1 MSQSGFPAIHVALPD
16 QLAGS
21 APLPWAL
28 ARLRDVLAL
37 RGVALTRADHSVV
50 EADADQSGA
59 DHQRAESADRTG
71 AAATVVL
78 ELGPELAAESFAID
92 STVDAVLVRGAD
104 PGGLAYGLTELADRA
119 RYAQD
124 PVAAVR
130 RAQVPAVRPAAR
142 VRGILRAFSS
152 DVLDLPWFRDPQ
164 FWSGYLDEL
173 AEQRINRVQLAFGM
187 QYNYSHDPDV
197 RDNYLCFAYPFL
209 VEVPGWEQVRVA
221 RVDAAE
227 RALNLDALRL
237 ASDEAARRGIHF
249 QLGLWNHAVAPEPEG
264 SPNLRYPIS
273 GLPDEQIAEYS
284 ARALRVLLATCPGIA
299 GVTFRVHYEGGV
311 PERQH
316 GAFWRTVMSGLAG
329 TGRRLDVDL
338 HAKGV
343 DAELLEAARASR
355 AHIIISG
362 KYWAEH
368 QGLPY
373 HQASVRPLEKAR
385 PTDGDGL
392 RGVTQ
397 NARRFT
403 RYGYG
408 DFLGEERGHD
418 VLFRVWPGTQRFLIW
433 ADPELFA
440 GYGRLSSIGGAL
452 GVELC
457 EPLTFRGRK
466 DTGRDGLPRDLY
478 IDGSLSQGRDD
489 WRKYGYQY
497 RLWGRLLYD
506 PDADPESW
514 LRMLRAEFGSGAQ
527 HVAAALAAAGKVLPL
542 VTVTQSLSASNN
554 FFWPEAFTDM
564 PIARQAR
571 SQTYDFDLA
580 EPGTWGSVSPFD
592 PALFD
597 TADAYARALVDGTP
611 SGRITPDDVA
621 SLLDGFATTARRA
634 LDAAYVA
641 VPEPGAPA
649 FRRIAVDVAVE
660 VLLARFFAGKIR
672 AGVAY
677 SLFRATDDPEQLR
690 TGLDAYRAGRD
701 ALAEVVTV
709 TEGVYGGNLAFG
721 DRPTEQGH
729 WRDRLAQVDAD
740 LAELSTEFAEAG
752 IRGAHGDGRAAAG
765 RRAVRTRRGGL
776 DHVPPQGF
784 VHGEALP
791 IEVTLRQDG
800 LAVELH
806 VRHLNQGEEYLVLPM
821 TGDGRQRAAVVSAEY
836 TADRFPI
843 EYFFVAR
850 CATTRE
856 AWTVPGL
863 DPNLS
868 NQPYHVVSG
877 CAAA

>member
-1 MSQSGFPAIHVALPD
+1 MSPSGIPAVHIELPEL
-16 QLAGS
+16 LAES

-28 ARLRDVLAL
+28 TRLRDELAR
-37 RGVALTRADHSVV
+37 RGVALVRAGQPG
-50 EADADQSGA
+50 ADAGA
-59 DHQRAESADRTG
+59 GQVGVGVGANRAGTG
-71 AAATVVL
+71 VTATVMF
-78 ELGPELAAESFAID
+78 ELAPELAAESFAIS
-92 STVDAVLVRGAD
+92 STMDTLVVRGAD
-104 PGGLAYGLTELADRA
+104 PRGLAYGLTELADRA
-119 RYAQD
+119 RYADD
-124 PVAAVR
+124 PLAAIR
-130 RAQVPAVRPAAR
+130 RTRVPAVTPAAR
-142 VRGILRAFSS
+142 VRGVLRAFSS
-152 DVLDLPWFRDPQ
+152 DVLDLPWFRDCQ
-164 FWSGYLDEL
+164 FWTGYLDEL
-173 AEQRINRVQLAFGM
+173 AEQRINRVQLALGM

-209 VEVPGWEQVRVA
+209 IEVPGWEQVRVA
-221 RVDAAE
+221 GVDATE
-227 RALNLDALRL
+227 RALNLGALVC
-237 ASDEAARRGIHF
+237 ASDEAAQRGIHF
-249 QLGLWNHAVAPEPEG
+249 QLGLWNHAVQPEPEG
-264 SPNLRYPIS
+264 SPRLRYRIS

-284 ARALRVLLATCPGIA
+284 AHALRILLAACPGIA

-311 PERQH
+311 PERGH

-329 TGRRLDVDL
+329 AGRPLDVDL

-343 DAELLEAARASR
+343 DAELLDAARASGAR
-355 AHIIISG
+355 VIVSG

-385 PTDGDGL
+385 PAGGDRL

-408 DFLGEERGHD
+408 DFLGEDRGHD

-440 GYGRLSSIGGAL
+440 GYGRLSTIGGAL

-478 IDGSLSQGRDD
+478 VDGSLREGRDD
-489 WRKYGYQY
+489 WRKYRYEY

-506 PDADPESW
+506 PDSDPESW
-514 LRMLRAEFGSGAQ
+514 QRMLRADFGSGAEY
-527 HVAAALAAAGKVLPL
+527 VAAALAAGGKILPL

-554 FFWPEAFTDM
+554 FFWPEVFTDM
-564 PIARQAR
+564 PIARRAR
-571 SQTYDFDLA
+571 SQTYGFDLA

-592 PALFD
+592 PVLFD
-597 TADAYARALVDGTP
+597 TADAYTRALLDAAP

-621 SLLDGFATTARRA
+621 SLLDGFATAARRA
-634 LDAAYVA
+634 LDAAHVA
-641 VPEPGAPA
+641 VPDPAAPV
-649 FRRIAVDVAVE
+649 FRRIAVDVVVE

-672 AGVAY
+672 AGVGY

-690 TGLDAYRAGRD
+690 AGIDAYRAGRD
-701 ALAEVVTV
+701 ALAEVVSV

-721 DRPTEQGH
+721 DRPSEQGH

-740 LAELSTEFAEAG
+740 LAELSKELDEAR
-752 IRGAHGDGRAAAG
+752 IRGAHGDGRAAAA
-765 RRAVRTRRGGL
+765 RRAVRTRRDGL
-776 DHVPPQGF
+776 DHVPPRDF
-784 VHGEALP
+784 VHGETLP
-791 IEVTLRQDG
+791 IEATTRQDG
-800 LAVELH
+800 LAVDLH
-806 VRHLNQGEEYLVLPM
+806 VRHLNQGEEYLVLAM
-821 TGDGRQRAAVVSAEY
+821 TGDGPQRVAIVPAAY
-836 TADRFPI
+836 TADRFPL
-843 EYFFVAR
+843 EYFFVVRAG
-850 CATTRE
+850 AGRE

-877 CAAA
+877 RAA